1 MPAFHQR
8 RSHTGRLSPRR
19 KVVWADLHL
28 DTTVAVGN
36 FISVDLFGAYAALPG
51 ASTVGAT
58 VVRTHIRTWV
68 TSAVVVGDG
77 LTDALIVDQLDETVA
92 GPGASLVAA
101 HILCPSA
108 QPNADWM
115 LLREQN
121 AHPGYSMVGPNNQW
135 ETDIRSKRK
144 INELGDTLLYVI
156 ENRDA
161 TATVSITFHSRVLL
175 MLP

>member
-1 MPAFHQR
+1 
-8 RSHTGRLSPRR
+8 
-19 KVVWADLHL
+19 L
-28 DTTVAVGN
+28 DTTVAVN
-36 FISVDLFGAYAALPG
+36 SFISVDLLSAFAAIPG

-68 TSAVVVGDG
+68 TTAVVNGDG
-77 LTDALIVDQLDETVA
+77 LTDALIVDQVDETVA
-92 GPGASLVAA
+92 GPGALLTAA
-101 HILCPSA
+101 HILSPTP

-121 AHPGYSMVGPNNQW
+121 AHPGYSFWGPNNQW

-144 INELGDTLLYVI
+144 LHELGDTLLYVI

-161 TATVSITFHSRVLL
+161 TATVGITFHSRVLL

>member
-1 MPAFHQR
+1 
-8 RSHTGRLSPRR
+8 L
-19 KVVWADLHL
+19 VWADLHV
-28 DTTVAVGN
+28 DTGAIAVGS
-36 FISVDLFGAYAALPG
+36 FVSYDLLANYVVLPG
-51 ASTVGAT
+51 ASSAGCT

-68 TSAVVVGDG
+68 TSAVVNGDG
-77 LTDALIVDQLDETVA
+77 LTDALIVDQGDEAQAAPGVPVA
-92 GPGASLVAA
+92 TA
-101 HILCPSA
+101 HALTPSTS
-108 QPNADWM
+108 PNADWM

-144 INELGDTLLYVI
+144 LHELGDTILYVI

-161 TATVSITFHSRVLL
+161 SAAVMMTFHSRVLL